1 MAERNNLETYRKKRD
16 FRRTSEPPGGNVSR
30 IGNLFMIH
38 KHDASRLHYDLR
50 LQIGDVLKSWA
61 VPKGPSL
68 DPAERRFAAEVE
80 DHPLEYGGFEGV
92 IPEGQYGAGP
102 TLIWDRGA
110 WAPMGD
116 IEQSLKAGTLK
127 FRLAGEKLKGGWTLV
142 RMKRR
147 AGETKNSWLLI
158 KEPDDAA
165 RTDGD
170 ILEER
175 PESVLSGKRIEE
187 LLAPGT
193 RQWTTG
199 KKAAREPKTK
209 EEAKPATPSKP
220 VELKPGALK
229 GARKAAMPKTFKPQL
244 ASPVDEPPKGKE
256 WLHEIKLDGYRT
268 IALVSGG
275 KTKLLTRNGHDWT
288 DRYGDIA
295 AAFSALP
302 ATDAVIDGEIVVPDE
317 QGRTKFGALQ
327 DAIANGDTS
336 KMIFYAFDLPHLDG
350 FDISAVPLVQ
360 RKALL
365 EKLVSTAVNDSS
377 AIQLSEHVIGNGGEF
392 FDLVSENALE
402 GVVSKRADSAYFAS
416 TRTKTWLKAKAKRL
430 ESLTIVGFTTSA
442 QAEGL
447 AALLLADE
455 VGDELRYI
463 GKVGTGFSASEAASL
478 LSRLERMERA
488 KPAVVSAVPMPKEAR
503 WVEPGLKAKVQYSNR
518 TAENLVRHAVYRGLR
533 EPEFAAPSRA
543 AAPVAM
549 KRYITDQHLA
559 SIWVTNPDRRM
570 FSQNGP
576 SKLDLAVFY
585 AKVGDAVMPHL
596 LNRPVSLVRCPS
608 GKIEDCFFQRHAFS
622 GMPPE
627 VGTFELKRSNDEDRT
642 YIYVKDAAGFLALA
656 QYGVV
661 EFHPWGCRVD
671 KPEKPDRMFF
681 DLDPGEGVPWREVK
695 RAAHLVHQE
704 LTGLKL
710 TPFVKTS
717 GKKGIHI
724 VVPIKRLYSW
734 KELHE
739 ASGRVAVFLAKK
751 FPDTFTAMM
760 GKAQRKK
767 LIFLDFHRNARSAT
781 AVGVYSVRAVKG
793 LPVSMPV
800 SWENLDSIDDPAD
813 LNYSTVPGILTN
825 SGDPWADMDA
835 SAASFGAEI
844 GRLSK

>member
-1 MAERNNLETYRKKRD
+1 MSDKKLETYRKKRD
-16 FRRTSEPPGGNVSR
+16 FRQTAEPPGGNVSR

-50 LQIGDVLKSWA
+50 LQIGGVLKSWA

-68 DPAERRFAAEVE
+68 DPAEKRFAAEVE
-80 DHPLEYGGFEGV
+80 DHPLEYGNFEGV

-116 IEQSLKAGTLK
+116 VEQGLRSGNLK
-127 FRLAGEKLKGGWTLV
+127 FRLAGEKLKGGWALV

-147 AGETKNSWLLI
+147 PGDTKNSWLLV
-158 KEPDDAA
+158 KERDDAA
-165 RTDGD
+165 RSEGD

-175 PESVLSGKRIEE
+175 PESVVSGKRIEE

-193 RQWTTG
+193 KQWTTG
-199 KKAAREPKTK
+199 KKATRSRAAKDE
-209 EEAKPATPSKP
+209 KPARRAEPI
-220 VELKPGALK
+220 ELNPGALK

-268 IALVSGG
+268 IALVSDG
-275 KTKLLTRNGHDWT
+275 KTKLLTRKGHDWT

-295 AAFSALP
+295 TAFDALGVEN
-302 ATDAVIDGEIVVPDE
+302 AVIDGEIVVPDDE
-317 QGRTKFGALQ
+317 GRTKFGALQ

-336 KMIFYAFDLPHLDG
+336 KMIFYAFDLPYLNGH
-350 FDISAVPLVQ
+350 DISGAPLLQ
-360 RKALL
+360 RKGLL
-365 EKLVSTAVNDSS
+365 EELLVPAVHEAS
-377 AIQLSEHVIGNGGEF
+377 AIQLSGHVVGNGGEF
-392 FDLVSENALE
+392 FDLVSEKELE
-402 GVVSKRADSAYFAS
+402 GVVSKRIDSAYFAS
-416 TRTKTWLKAKAKRL
+416 TRTKTWLKAKSKRL
-430 ESLTIVGFTTSA
+430 ESLTIVGFTTST

-455 VGDELRYI
+455 VDDEFRYI
-463 GKVGTGFSASEAASL
+463 GKVGTGFSSSEAASL
-478 LSRLERMERA
+478 LSRLERIERA
-488 KPAVVSAVPMPKEAR
+488 KPAVLSAVPMPKDAR
-503 WVEPGLKAKVQYSNR
+503 WVEPILKAKVQYSNR

-533 EPEFAAPSRA
+533 EPDFSASSVGKT
-543 AAPVAM
+543 APVAM

-570 FSQNGP
+570 FSSNGP

-585 AKVGDAVMPHL
+585 ARVGDAVIPHIL
-596 LNRPVSLVRCPS
+596 DRPISLVRCPT
-608 GKIEDCFFQRHAFS
+608 GKVEDCFFQRHAFS

-627 VGTFELKRSNDEDRT
+627 VGTFELTRSNDEERT

-656 QYGVV
+656 QFGVV

-671 KPEKPDRMFF
+671 KVEKPDRMFF
-681 DLDPGEGVPWREVK
+681 DLDPGEGVPWRDIK
-695 RAAHLVHQE
+695 QAALVVRKE
-704 LTGLKL
+704 LRRLKL

-717 GKKGIHI
+717 GKKGIHV

-734 KELHE
+734 KQLHE
-739 ASGRVAVFLAKK
+739 ASGRIAVSLAKA

-767 LIFLDFHRNARSAT
+767 LIFVDFHRNARSAT

-793 LPVSMPV
+793 LPVSTPV
-800 SWENLDSIDDPAD
+800 AWENLDSIDDPAD

-825 SGDPWADMDA
+825 SGDPWVEMDA
-835 SAASFGAEI
+835 SAASLGAELT
-844 GRLSK
+844 RPSK